1 MTRSNGK
8 AGAIGYRDILLGMN
22 LMLSVVLG
30 LVLMSINPPAVD
42 AQDAKQPGQMIITAA
57 WPDGATDVDLWVNGP
72 GEPVAVGYSNRGGK
86 LFNLLRDDLGR
97 DGDALPL
104 NYENV
109 YSRGLPAGEYTV
121 NLHAY
126 SGEYPVPV
134 AMEIRFG
141 AVGDQPRLFLKK
153 TVTLVNKGQEVTVVS
168 FRLDARGQIVP
179 GSVNQVF
186 KPLRVAKNP

>member
-1 MTRSNGK
+1 MN
-8 AGAIGYRDILLGMN
+8 AILFRDLLMN
-22 LMLSVVLG
+22 MLLG
-30 LVLMSINPPAVD
+30 LVALVIIALPSINPPAVD
-42 AQDAKQPGQMIITAA
+42 AQGAKQPGQMVITAA
-57 WPDGATDVDLWVNGP
+57 WPEGPTDVDLWVNGP
-72 GEPVAVGYSNRGGK
+72 GEPVAVGYSNRDGK

-153 TVTLVNKGQEVTVVS
+153 TVTLVAKGQEVTVVS
-168 FRLDARGQIVP
+168 FRLDAQGQVVP
-179 GSVNQVF
+179 GSVNNVYR
-186 KPLRVAKNP
+186 PLRVAKNP